1 MVQGLEKSI
10 FKSTSDKPVLLFLA
24 GWILLNIAQ
33 SSLAE
38 LHPDE
43 AYYWVY
49 SRFLDWGYFDHPPMV
64 AVFIK
69 LGYVLFSNELG
80 VRLFTVLS
88 QATALFLLWRTAR
101 SYGATAGIFC
111 LAASS
116 LLILHVYGFTAT
128 PDSALFF
135 FASCFLFVYKKYLEK
150 DTLKWAL
157 LLSVVIAGLLY
168 SKYHGVLLI
177 VFTLIANPHV
187 FRRKSFWA
195 IVILSLVIFFP
206 HIWWQITHGYISV
219 RYHLLDRAAAGYHP
233 DNIFTYIPGQL
244 LVAGPLIGWFLYARA
259 WGFKNVSSDAFLR
272 VLKFNAI
279 GIPVFFF
286 VMTFKQDIQPHW
298 TLLAYIPILLL
309 AAISLSGH
317 PPKKWF
323 FTVSGINVSLI
334 VLMRMFIIIPTPLV
348 TKVAPLYAYFGNKK
362 WAEDLQKVTKDDYV
376 AFFDH
381 WQNAARYDFYTRST
395 KGFAYASYTYRK
407 SQFDYFPVEEKM
419 QQKPVWIMTEVPIRP
434 TSKYMGSERNGYLTF
449 VPCYRSYQK
458 IRIDIDAEKI
468 AAKRASSVPVTL
480 TFTSPETCGYGMSA
494 QDTGRRHSY
503 YRFLSIEGKRDTAF
517 HNDSLFKQLNF
528 AAHQSATVP
537 IQLKL
542 PDTPGRYDL
551 IFSLQTPPLP
561 GAGNSRRIAVT
572 VY

>member
-1 MVQGLEKSI
+1 MGPGIEKNS
-10 FKSTSDKPVLLFLA
+10 FKSTSDKPVFLFLA
-24 GWILLNIAQ
+24 GWVLLNILQ
-33 SSLAE
+33 SSFAE

-69 LGYVLFSNELG
+69 LGYALFSNELG
-80 VRLFTVLS
+80 VRLLTVFS

-150 DTLKWAL
+150 DTVKWAL
-157 LLSVVIAGLLY
+157 LLSVIIAGLLY

-177 VFTLIANPHV
+177 LFTLIANPLV

-195 IVILSLVIFFP
+195 ILILSFIIFFP

-219 RYHLLDRAAAGYHP
+219 RYHLLDRAASGYHR

-244 LVAGPLIGWFLYARA
+244 LVAGPLIGWFLYAKA
-259 WGFKNVSSDAFLR
+259 WGFKNTSKDAFLK
-272 VLKFNAI
+272 VLKWNAI

-309 AAISLSGH
+309 AAISLSNSQ
-317 PPKKWF
+317 PKKWF
-323 FTVSGINVSLI
+323 YTVSGINVGLI
-334 VLMRMFIIIPTPLV
+334 VLMRMFIIIPTPLI

-362 WAEDLQKVTKDDYV
+362 WAEDLQQVTKNNYV

-419 QQKPVWIMTEVPIRP
+419 QQKTVWIMTVTPIDS
-434 TSKYMGSERNGYLTF
+434 TSRYMDSKRNGYLTL
-449 VPCYRSYQK
+449 VRNYRSFQK
-458 IRIDIDAEKI
+458 ISIDINTKKVT
-468 AAKRASSVPVTL
+468 AKRASLVPVEL
-480 TFTSPETCGYGMSA
+480 TFTSPETCGYGLSS
-494 QDTGRRHSY
+494 QDTGKRHLY
-503 YRFLSIEGKRDTAF
+503 YHFLNTETKTDTAF
-517 HNDSLFKQLNF
+517 RLDSLFKQVNF
-528 AAHQSATVP
+528 KAHQSTKVSTQ
-537 IQLKL
+537 IKM
-542 PDTPGRYDL
+542 PDKPGQYEL
-551 IFSLQTPPLP
+551 IFSLQTPPLT
-561 GAGNSRRIAVT
+561 GARNSRRIPVT